1 MTKQPEVQAYP
12 FTELTEVELRHNK
25 VKDQVQTAIV
35 VPITPEFVKCKSC
48 GTNKVIYDQ
57 TEIEQAF
64 YDEFNDFVDKV
75 YDALGD
81 KVLIKEGGKIQND
94 T

>member
-35 VPITPEFVKCKSC
+35 VPISPEFV
-48 GTNKVIYDQ
+48 
-57 TEIEQAF
+57 
-64 YDEFNDFVDKV
+64 
-75 YDALGD
+75 
-81 KVLIKEGGKIQND
+81 
-94 T
+94 

>member
-48 GTNKVIYDQ
+48 GTKKVIFDQ
-57 TEIEQAF
+57 TEIEQRF
-64 YDEFNDFVDKV
+64 WDEYNDFVDKV
-75 YDALGD
+75 YDMLGD
-81 KVLIKEGGKIQND
+81 GVLIKEGGQVQND